1 MKTFLKSISLAGN
14 DITVV
19 QSCARVC
26 VCVCVCLCVCVCV
39 CVCVCM
45 CLCVYLSVCVY
56 MFVCACVCVCV
67 HVRACVHVCVGSYR
81 LHGVGHGPQCWRR
94 AAREL
99 WDGYSDCGSSVDS
112 HHSTD
117 RSACHRTQRAQ
128 TTPAGHTH
136 TRWATHTAHTVP
148 HICCFMIKVWIFMNP
163 YVHFNTK

>member
-26 VCVCVCLCVCVCV
+26 ACVCACACVFICAFVCMRVCVHVRVCLCVCMCV
-39 CVCVCM
+39 CVCV
-45 CLCVYLSVCVY
+45 
-56 MFVCACVCVCV
+56 
-67 HVRACVHVCVGSYR
+67 GSFR

-136 TRWATHTAHTVP
+136 TR
-148 HICCFMIKVWIFMNP
+148 
-163 YVHFNTK
+163 